1 MSERNPAKN
10 TGRDDFPTL
19 RALGH
24 LHGTLR
30 TRHGLSLLDYLAL
43 GFLAEAEG
51 GSASVAE
58 LKAFLGESGD
68 RVSYLL
74 RGMQGLGLVDRRR
87 GDRDRRNVRVTLTPA
102 GRARFVDVE
111 RTANSIVRTR
121 PVAGPATPCPAAS
134 TPDGVR

>member
-1 MSERNPAKN
+1 MSERNPADN
-10 TGRDDFPTL
+10 IGRDDFLTL
-19 RALGH
+19 RALGR

-30 TRHGLSLLDYLAL
+30 TRHGLSLLDYLTL

-51 GSASVAE
+51 GSAPVAE

-74 RGMQGLGLVDRRR
+74 RGMQGMGLVDRRR
-87 GDRDRRNVRVTLTPA
+87 RDSDRRNVRVTLTPA
-102 GRARFVDVE
+102 GRGRFADVE

-121 PVAGPATPCPAAS
+121 PVAEPSTPCHVAS
-134 TPDGVR
+134 PPDDVR